1 MDIKD
6 LISNA
11 RSLTDY
17 ELERR
22 LTSFVLGNGNYKN
35 LDKNNQKLVLGLL
48 KKFRTYLKR
57 GYSIN
62 SELIRREMYPL
73 RRDRIKLGLDDPDLD
88 DIENILSSFC
98 G

>member
-1 MDIKD
+1 MDIQE
-6 LISNA
+6 LIKNA

-22 LTSFVLGNGNYKN
+22 LTSLVLSNSNYKN
-35 LDKNNQKLVLGLL
+35 LDKNNQKFVLGLL

-57 GYSIN
+57 GYTIN

-73 RRDRIKLGLDDPDLD
+73 RRDRVKLGLDDPDLD

>member
-1 MDIKD
+1 MDIQE
-6 LISNA
+6 LIKNA

-22 LTSFVLGNGNYKN
+22 LTSLVLSNSNYKN
-35 LDKNNQKLVLGLL
+35 LDKNNQKFVLGLL

-57 GYSIN
+57 GYTIN

-73 RRDRIKLGLDDPDLD
+73 RRDRVKLGLDDPDLY